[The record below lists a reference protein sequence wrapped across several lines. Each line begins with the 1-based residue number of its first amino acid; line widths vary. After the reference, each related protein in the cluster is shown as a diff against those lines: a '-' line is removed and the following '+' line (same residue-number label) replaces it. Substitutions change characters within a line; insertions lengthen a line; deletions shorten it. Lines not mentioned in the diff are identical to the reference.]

1 MRKLLKHLTDNY
13 MKETILAPL
22 FKMLE
27 AILELLVPIVV
38 AAIIDTGIGNGD
50 KGYVVKMC
58 LILAAF
64 GIVGLI
70 FAVTAQFFA
79 AKAAAGFAK
88 SVNGALF
95 RRIQKFSY
103 AQLDE
108 TGISTLIT
116 RMTGD
121 LNQVQSGVNLTLRL
135 LLRSPFVVFGAMIM
149 AFTIDFDM
157 ALIFAG
163 AIPVLAIVVF
173 GVMFVTI
180 PLYNKVRGKL
190 DKVLGKTREN
200 LTGVRVI
207 RAFCKEED
215 EIKVFEG
222 ENSALTVEQKRVGKI
237 AALMNPLTF
246 VIINLAIILLIWFG
260 AIRVDTGILTQGAIV
275 ALYNYMSQILVEL
288 IKLANLII
296 NITKSIACGR
306 RIEKVLEM
314 PDGEKDGVE
323 KNGFDG
329 YKYAVEFRK
338 AALIYPNA
346 AEKSLTDI
354 DFAAERGSTVGII
367 GGTGSGKTSVVNM
380 IPRFYEASEG
390 GVFVDGLNVKD
401 YEVEKLREKIGIV
414 PQKAVL
420 FKGTIRENMK
430 WGKESATDEEIY
442 EALELAQAK
451 EIVDK
456 KEGGL
461 DHIIEQGGKN
471 LSGGQRQR
479 FTIARAL
486 VKKPEILILDDSAS
500 ALDFATDA
508 KLRKALKTLTNTT
521 VFIVSQ
527 RTSSI
532 RHADIIIVLD
542 DGEIVGKGTH
552 EELLKTC
559 DIYREIHNSQFK
571 KEGEQN
577 V

>member
-22 FKMLE
+22 FKMFE

-200 LTGVRVI
+200 L
-207 RAFCKEED
+207 
-215 EIKVFEG
+215 
-222 ENSALTVEQKRVGKI
+222 
-237 AALMNPLTF
+237 
-246 VIINLAIILLIWFG
+246 
-260 AIRVDTGILTQGAIV
+260 
-275 ALYNYMSQILVEL
+275 
-288 IKLANLII
+288 
-296 NITKSIACGR
+296 
-306 RIEKVLEM
+306 
-314 PDGEKDGVE
+314 
-323 KNGFDG
+323 
-329 YKYAVEFRK
+329 
-338 AALIYPNA
+338 
-346 AEKSLTDI
+346 
-354 DFAAERGSTVGII
+354 
-367 GGTGSGKTSVVNM
+367 
-380 IPRFYEASEG
+380 
-390 GVFVDGLNVKD
+390 
-401 YEVEKLREKIGIV
+401 
-414 PQKAVL
+414 
-420 FKGTIRENMK
+420 
-430 WGKESATDEEIY
+430 
-442 EALELAQAK
+442 
-451 EIVDK
+451 
-456 KEGGL
+456 
-461 DHIIEQGGKN
+461 
-471 LSGGQRQR
+471 
-479 FTIARAL
+479 
-486 VKKPEILILDDSAS
+486 
-500 ALDFATDA
+500 
-508 KLRKALKTLTNTT
+508 
-521 VFIVSQ
+521 
-527 RTSSI
+527 
-532 RHADIIIVLD
+532 
-542 DGEIVGKGTH
+542 
-552 EELLKTC
+552 
-559 DIYREIHNSQFK
+559 
-571 KEGEQN
+571 
-577 V
+577 